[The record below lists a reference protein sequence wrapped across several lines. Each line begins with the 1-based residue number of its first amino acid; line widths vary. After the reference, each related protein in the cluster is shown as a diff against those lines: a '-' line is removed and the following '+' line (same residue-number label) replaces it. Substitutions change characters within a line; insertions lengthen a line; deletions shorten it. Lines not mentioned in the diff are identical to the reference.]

1 MPQSIHILVL
11 LLSGALLY
19 FVFKKK
25 ASTGKVSTPT
35 RPKKPQLS
43 EKPKMSEENKWLFP
57 KDGFGRMEEG
67 RSERHPIANRKSKEV
82 S

>member
-1 MPQSIHILVL
+1 MPQSINILVL

-35 RPKKPQLS
+35 RPKKP
-43 EKPKMSEENKWLFP
+43 KMSEENKWLFP
-57 KDGFGRMEEG
+57 KDGLGRMEEG
-67 RSERHPIANRKSKEV
+67 RSERHPIDNRKSKG
-82 S
+82 